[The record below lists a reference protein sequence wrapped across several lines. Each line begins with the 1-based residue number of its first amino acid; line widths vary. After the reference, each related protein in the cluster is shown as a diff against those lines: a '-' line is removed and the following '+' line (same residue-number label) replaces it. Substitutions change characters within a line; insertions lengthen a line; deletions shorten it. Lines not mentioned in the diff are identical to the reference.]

1 MTLGFVRKA
10 FHAFARYRPRA
21 FDADGLAPLAAFRKL
36 VRKRHLNQLVLGTT
50 QFYRT
55 GCTLS
60 FVVLSAVAFGGCES
74 PAADED
80 DPMLLAASAKDARS
94 PFHGYIEDSC
104 KGGWTEGF
112 IKSSNA
118 SMSGG
123 EYLALMRTEP
133 QHSPGDILR
142 LDMSEGT
149 EFAGS
154 YKVNLDGH
162 VNIPYAG
169 RIRAAGLTSTAL
181 RQAIERTFIDKGL
194 FHAHNID
201 LSIVP
206 IEWAPIQITISGA
219 VFQPGRGLINN
230 AQDNKP
236 LQTIQVVGDSPPG
249 RFLDAGIRIGA
260 GIRPDADL
268 SQILLYRNG
277 RSYRIDLSGVI
288 DGAPVPDIY
297 LMHGDHIEVRSTGCR
312 QAGLVRPSQVTPPGV
327 RIFMS
332 NLSVPVSNNAEQHA
346 ADVPYGTRLLEAAVS
361 ANCVGGTYLTNASRR
376 IAYITNDPITG
387 KSTAKEYRVHDMLA
401 HPNDLIENPYV
412 MPNDA
417 VACYDSEMT
426 NIRDATRML
435 NEILTTVGLAI
446 ALF

>member
-1 MTLGFVRKA
+1 MPAFIVLAGVFV
-10 FHAFARYRPRA
+10 
-21 FDADGLAPLAAFRKL
+21 
-36 VRKRHLNQLVLGTT
+36 
-50 QFYRT
+50 
-55 GCTLS
+55 S
-60 FVVLSAVAFGGCES
+60 GCES
-74 PAADED
+74 PNAED
-80 DPMLLAASAKDARS
+80 GEPALLTNSLKDAPVS
-94 PFHGYIEDSC
+94 FQGHIEAVC
-104 KGGWTEGF
+104 EGGWTEGF
-112 IKSSNA
+112 IKSNA
-118 SMSGG
+118 ALTSRG
-123 EYLALMRTEP
+123 EYQELMRTEP
-133 QHSPGDILR
+133 RHSPGDILR

-149 EFAGS
+149 EFAGN

-162 VNIPYAG
+162 INIPYAG
-169 RIRAAGLTSTAL
+169 RIRTAGLTSSAVRT
-181 RQAIERTFIDKGL
+181 AIERTFIAKGL

-206 IEWAPIQITISGA
+206 VEWAPIQITISGA

-230 AQDNKP
+230 AQGDKQ
-236 LQTIQVVGDSPPG
+236 LQTMQVVGDSPPG

-268 SQILLYRNG
+268 SHILLFRQG
-277 RSYRIDLSGVI
+277 RTHQIDLSGVI

-297 LMHGDHIEVRSTGCR
+297 LMHGDHIEVKSTGCR

-387 KSTAKEYRVHDMLA
+387 KSTAKEYRVHDMMA
-401 HPNDLIENPYV
+401 HPNDLVGNPYV

-446 ALF
+446 TLL